1 MFLKVCVQIMNTN
14 YTLYEIEIYLWS
26 LKYQCLQLAQYFV
39 QNSWSISTKTLLFA
53 FKLKLNM

>member
-1 MFLKVCVQIMNTN
+1 MNTN

-26 LKYQCLQLAQYFV
+26 LKYQCLQLAQYFEH
-39 QNSWSISTKTLLFA
+39 NSWSISTKTLLFA